1 MSFRVLLAGGGTGGH
16 VIPALAVAE
25 QLRAEDPEAEL
36 LFVGA
41 HGGLEA
47 KLVPPAGF
55 ELALLAVGKL
65 KGSGFTARLR
75 TLVGLPPAVVRAIA
89 LARRF
94 DPDVVVG
101 VGGYASGPLALA
113 ARLLRRPLL
122 LLEQNAIPGS
132 TNRALARLAQR
143 VVTSFE
149 GTPGFPPDKTICLG
163 NPLRARM
170 VSALTS
176 ASAGPARA
184 AGAEERGGGARPARL
199 FVFGGS
205 QGARWLN
212 ESCVE
217 ALPQVATRLPAGLEV
232 VHQTG
237 EADRERVRAA
247 YAEAGL
253 AATVA
258 AFFSDEMVE
267 HYRWADL
274 ALCRSG
280 ATTIAELG
288 VAGLPAF
295 LVPYPYA
302 ANDHQAANAQQAVEA
317 GGALMR
323 RQGDLDAGQLAR
335 TLTALLDDRARLA
348 HMAGA
353 MRSCGRPRAAAA
365 VVALL
370 RELAISTRR

>member
-1 MSFRVLLAGGGTGGH
+1 MGLRLLLAGGGTGGH

-25 QLRAEDPEAEL
+25 QLLAEEPDAQL

-47 KLVPPAGF
+47 KLVPAAGF
-55 ELALLAVGKL
+55 DLALLAVGKL
-65 KGSGFTARLR
+65 KGSGVVARLR
-75 TLVGLPPAVVRAIA
+75 TLAGLPPAVLRALA

-113 ARLLRRPLL
+113 ARLLRRPLV

-149 GTPGFPPDKTICLG
+149 GTPGFPAAKTVCLG
-163 NPLRARM
+163 NPLRPR
-170 VSALTS
+170 LIDQL
-176 ASAGPARA
+176 RDRRQ
-184 AGAEERGGGARPARL
+184 AEVFSDRPARL
-199 FVFGGS
+199 LVFGGS

-212 ESCVE
+212 QTCVD
-217 ALPQVATRLPAGLEV
+217 ALPGLAGTLPHGLEV

-237 EADRERVRAA
+237 EADCERVRQA

-253 AATVA
+253 SATVA
-258 AFFSDEMVE
+258 AFFGEMVT
-267 HYRWADL
+267 HYRWADF
-274 ALCRSG
+274 AICRAG

-288 VAGLPAF
+288 VAGLPAL

-302 ANDHQAANAQQAVEA
+302 ANDHQAANAEQVVAA
-317 GGALMR
+317 GGAMML
-323 RQGDLDAGQLAR
+323 RQSELDATQLSRILAELLASGPRLSSMAR
-335 TLTALLDDRARLA
+335 
-348 HMAGA
+348 G
-353 MRSCGRPRAAAA
+353 MRGCGRPRAAAD

-370 RELAISTRR
+370 RELAQR